1 MAFDGMTVAAL
12 VWELQRTI
20 LGGRIAKIAQPEPD
34 ELLFTIKKEKEQY
47 LLLASAGAG
56 LPLIYLTDERKN
68 SPMTAPNFCMLLRK
82 HLQGGQIMD
91 ISQPG
96 LERVICIEIEHRNE
110 LGDLCT
116 KRLRMEIM
124 GKHSNIIFCDD
135 HDRIIDS
142 IKHVSAQVSSVR
154 EVLPGRAYF
163 IPQTQNKTQPVGL
176 AYGDMYEVLL
186 ESPMPVPKALYTSFV
201 GISPVMAREISYM
214 AGVESEVCFGAL
226 AEGERAALVRCLE
239 QLLGRIA
246 DGEFCPCI
254 IYDNGQP
261 VEFAPWTLTQYEEL
275 ECEHFESISG
285 MLSTFYQKKNRIS
298 RIRQRSADLRHIVQ
312 TALDRNIK
320 KYDLQERQ
328 LRDTEKMDKYR
339 VYGELLNT
347 YGYSAKQ
354 GDTVLEAEN
363 FYTGEMVRIPLDPQL
378 TPSENARRYF
388 DRYGK
393 LKRTKEALS
402 KLVEETRDEIRYLES
417 VLRALEMADSEEDLL
432 QIREELAIAGYVRR
446 KAGMRKPEKKSKP
459 YHFLSSDGFDIYVG
473 RNNLQ
478 NDELTFKVANG
489 GDWWFHAKKMAGSH
503 VIVKTRGEEISD
515 RTFEEAASLAAHFS
529 QGKGNVEVDYVQRK
543 HVKKPN
549 GAKPGFVVYYTNYS
563 MMASSNIDGL
573 RRVDD

>member
-186 ESPMPVPKALYTSFV
+186 ESPMP
-201 GISPVMAREISYM
+201 
-214 AGVESEVCFGAL
+214 
-226 AEGERAALVRCLE
+226 
-239 QLLGRIA
+239 
-246 DGEFCPCI
+246 
-254 IYDNGQP
+254 
-261 VEFAPWTLTQYEEL
+261 
-275 ECEHFESISG
+275 
-285 MLSTFYQKKNRIS
+285 
-298 RIRQRSADLRHIVQ
+298 
-312 TALDRNIK
+312 
-320 KYDLQERQ
+320 
-328 LRDTEKMDKYR
+328 
-339 VYGELLNT
+339 
-347 YGYSAKQ
+347 
-354 GDTVLEAEN
+354 
-363 FYTGEMVRIPLDPQL
+363 
-378 TPSENARRYF
+378 
-388 DRYGK
+388 
-393 LKRTKEALS
+393 
-402 KLVEETRDEIRYLES
+402 
-417 VLRALEMADSEEDLL
+417 
-432 QIREELAIAGYVRR
+432 
-446 KAGMRKPEKKSKP
+446 
-459 YHFLSSDGFDIYVG
+459 
-473 RNNLQ
+473 
-478 NDELTFKVANG
+478 
-489 GDWWFHAKKMAGSH
+489 
-503 VIVKTRGEEISD
+503 
-515 RTFEEAASLAAHFS
+515 
-529 QGKGNVEVDYVQRK
+529 
-543 HVKKPN
+543 
-549 GAKPGFVVYYTNYS
+549 
-563 MMASSNIDGL
+563 
-573 RRVDD
+573 